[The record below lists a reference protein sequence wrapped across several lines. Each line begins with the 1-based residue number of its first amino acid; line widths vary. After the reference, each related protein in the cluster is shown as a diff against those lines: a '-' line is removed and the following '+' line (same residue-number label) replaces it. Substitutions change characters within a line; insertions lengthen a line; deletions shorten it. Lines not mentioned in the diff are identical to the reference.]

1 MTPDTRAPLPPG
13 RMGLPLVGET
23 RAFLSDP
30 FTFIRSRFREHGPMF
45 KTSILGKKVAFCV
58 SPEALA
64 KFSDPQYVARDG
76 ATPRH
81 VVQLIGTGTLPS
93 LDGARQKRNKRLLL
107 GAFQPPA
114 APLPLP
120 FGPLH
125 RAKQA
130 RVRLVAQIGEA
141 VSLYRGQSPDT
152 VVSRAAA
159 ARDEEGKGLSEQELT
174 YEMLHLVFGGYAAL
188 AGALTNTVT
197 ALADHEEVCAR
208 ARAEVR
214 EKAATGELS
223 FERLGQLEYLG
234 RVWREVNRYYPAFPN
249 TFFVRVIKE
258 FECEGVR
265 VPAGWLLTAAVDAS
279 LHNGQVFDKPDEFD
293 PERFAPPRSEHQKHE
308 GTYVPHGGGPPD
320 GHRCIG
326 ETLTATVVKLVAAK
340 LLRACSWRIVST
352 DRTYNMKT
360 LPPRPRDGL
369 RVRVGPL
376 AVEPA

>member
-64 KFSDPQYVARDG
+64 KLSDPQYVARDG

-130 RVRLVAQIGEA
+130 RVWLVAQIGGA
-141 VSLYRGQSPDT
+141 V
-152 VVSRAAA
+152 
-159 ARDEEGKGLSEQELT
+159 
-174 YEMLHLVFGGYAAL
+174 L